1 MIGRQFMLFVVAGG
15 LAAVANFLSRIGLG
29 IFLPYAV
36 SIVIA
41 YAIGML
47 TAFLLNRAF
56 VFKGASSPVST
67 QAGWFV
73 AVNLLAV
80 MQTLLISLLLARWL
94 FPTVGMDFH
103 PETLAHAVGVVVP
116 VFTSYL
122 GHKHLSFRGH
132 QPH

>member
-1 MIGRQFMLFVVAGG
+1 MIGRQFLLFLVAGG
-15 LAAVANFLSRIGLG
+15 LAALANFLSRIALS
-29 IFLPYAV
+29 LWMPYAAA
-36 SIVIA
+36 IVVA

-56 VFKGASSPVST
+56 VFRGASSPVAT

-80 MQTLLISLLLARWL
+80 VQTLLISLALARWL
-94 FPTVGMDFH
+94 FPMMGMSFH
-103 PETLAHAVGVVVP
+103 PETIAHAFGVAVP